1 MQSFRMSIFVL
12 SVFMFFSIA
21 PVSIAPVSIL
31 PALAAGIAAQESAS
45 PPESANPDA
54 ADPSAKPPRLPESLS
69 ATALQALITGHPG
82 TFDLVD
88 IRPPEQFSDYH
99 IPGSRNID
107 VSEIVSSPDF
117 LAGTMPLILVDKD
130 GSQAMAVGGIL
141 SQKTER
147 PIRVLSGGLEAFWS
161 AIERKTGRPVPVPD
175 VSQPATPPANP
186 LPAPDVPVTP
196 ASPDKP

>member
-1 MQSFRMSIFVL
+1 MLSFRMSIPVLFL
-12 SVFMFFSIA
+12 SVFMLFL
-21 PVSIAPVSIL
+21 IAPVSIL
-31 PALAAGIAAQESAS
+31 PARAAGIAAQESAS
-45 PPESANPDA
+45 QPESVNPGA

-117 LAGTMPLILVDKD
+117 LAGTMPLILVDKE
-130 GSQAMAVGGIL
+130 GSQAMAIGGIL

-161 AIERKTGRPVPVPD
+161 ATERKTVRPVPVPN
-175 VSQPATPPANP
+175 VSQPATP